1 MDKKAQ
7 LLLLYDLQQLDSA
20 LDALKKLYG
29 QLDQGKAESEAH
41 EAAKAIHKEAEGEL
55 KVVQAAI
62 RDAELEQQGLE
73 AKKKEEEGKLYG
85 GKVRAAKELQALQ
98 DEVEMFDRRRAALDE
113 KLVILLE
120 GLETRRKRA
129 GETKQEFTRT
139 RDALRVKIEAFNK
152 ETETMRAQAMEL
164 SKQRAAAAAAVP
176 PELIKRYDKLRSYKN
191 GVAIVAIVDGN
202 TCGGCNMGLP
212 SSVVTRVHEGSAIV
226 LCDNC
231 ERLLCDKR

>member
-29 QLDQGKAESEAH
+29 ALNQGKAEQAAH
-41 EAAKAIHKEAEGEL
+41 EAAKAVHKEADGEL
-55 KVVQAAI
+55 KVVQTAI
-62 RDAELEQQGLE
+62 RDAELEQQSIE
-73 AKKKEEEGKLYG
+73 AKKTEEEAKLYS
-85 GKVRAAKELQALQ
+85 GKVRSPKELQALQ
-98 DEVEMFDRRRAALDE
+98 DEVEMLDRRRATLDE
-113 KLVILLE
+113 KLVILMD

-129 GETKQEFTRT
+129 AGTKQELNAATA
-139 RDALRVKIEAFNK
+139 ALRAKVTAFNK
-152 ETETMRAQAMEL
+152 ETETMRSQALEL
-164 SKQRAAAAAAVP
+164 SKQRAASSAAIP
-176 PELIKRYDKLRSYKN
+176 PDLLKRYDRLRPTKN

-202 TCGGCNMGLP
+202 MCGGCNMGLP

>member
-1 MDKKAQ
+1 MDKKTQ

-29 QLDQGKAESEAH
+29 ALDQGKAEQEAH
-41 EAAKAIHKEAEGEL
+41 EATKAAHKEADGEL

-62 RDAELEQQGLE
+62 RDAELEQQTIE
-73 AKKKEEEGKLYG
+73 AKKKEEEAKLYG
-85 GKVRAAKELQALQ
+85 GQVRAPKELLALQ
-98 DEVEMFDRRRAALDE
+98 DEVEILDRRRGAFDE

-129 GETKQEFTRT
+129 AQTKQEHSATT
-139 RDALRVKIEAFNK
+139 AALRAKIAAFNK
-152 ETETMRAQAMEL
+152 DTETMRAQALEL

-176 PELIKRYDKLRSYKN
+176 PELLQRYDRLRPTKN
-191 GVAIVAIVDGN
+191 GIAIVAIVDGN